1 MKVFQ
6 KRTLSLLLAVLML
19 VSMVSV
25 AGLASAQSASALSG
39 TITISLP
46 MELSKPVWDALAA
59 DYMARNPGVTVVVD
73 NKETTTYAEWLGT
86 QLAGGDM
93 TADIVINNTAIAY
106 FAQGK
111 FADYSLYL
119 NRPNPYMGGEP
130 WMNGL
135 EPEAYAINVFN
146 GIFTIC
152 TDSTQVVWFYN
163 KDIFAKAGVE
173 PPTTWDELV
182 DVCKKIKDA
191 GYTPFSIAGDANS
204 INAHLGWLQ
213 WIYVDQYFRDME
225 PLALVK
231 DGDYNYDPDLMTAWT
246 FDPTDRYNDSATKVA
261 FNSIRV
267 LRMILDGEVGPDTAK
282 YKDMF
287 QNFKKIIPE
296 YVEEGFFGTDFLTA
310 QNIFLQGKA
319 AILLNTTSFAGSFD
333 KLMEAASAT
342 ETFDLGFFKSPPM
355 TGDLVGVDYTREIG
369 GQVGF
374 VGVINKDKAQ
384 NDLNMD
390 FMMYYLSPDGQAVRY
405 QAMLDNGLAPEGTSL
420 VKNAVM
426 PDKWRELFAALKYD
440 GAHPASNPFY
450 VFSSGLD
457 AESTRAF
464 QDYSQQYF
472 QGTITVDEFASL
484 YQAALVAS
492 VPRYLTMMGMNATA
506 TDDPSKSPLP

>member
-1 MKVFQ
+1 MKVF
-6 KRTLSLLLAVLML
+6 KRRTLSLALAVLML
-19 VSMVSV
+19 VPMLSV
-25 AGLASAQSASALSG
+25 GSFASAETASALSG

-73 NKETTTYAEWLGT
+73 NKEATTYAEWLGT

-93 TADIVINNTAIAY
+93 TADIVINNTALAY
-106 FAQGK
+106 FALGK

-119 NRPNPYMGGEP
+119 NRPNPYMTGET

-135 EPEAYAINVFN
+135 EPEAYSFNIFN

-173 PPTTWDELV
+173 PPQTWDELV
-182 DVCKKIKDA
+182 EGCQKIKAA
-191 GYTPFSIAGDANS
+191 GYTPLALAGDANS
-204 INAHLGWLQ
+204 INAHMGWLQ
-213 WIYVDQYFRDME
+213 WIYIDQYFRDME
-225 PLALVK
+225 PLALVME
-231 DGDYNYDPDLMTAWT
+231 GDYNYDPELMSAWT
-246 FDPTDRYNDSATKVA
+246 FDPSDRYNDSAAVVA

-267 LRMILDGEVGPDTAK
+267 LRLLLDGEIGPDTDK

-287 QNFKKIIPE
+287 QNFAKVIPE
-296 YVEEGFFGTDFLTA
+296 YVEDGFFGTDTLTA
-310 QNIFLQGKA
+310 QNLFLQGKA
-319 AILLNTTSFAGSFD
+319 AIFLNTTSFAGSFD

-342 ETFDLGFFKSPPM
+342 DTFELGFFKSPPM

-374 VGVINKDKAQ
+374 VGVISKDKAQ

-405 QAMLDNGLAPEGTSL
+405 QAMLENGLAPEGTSL

-440 GAHPASNPFY
+440 GAHPASDPFF
-450 VFSSGLD
+450 VFSVGLD
-457 AESTRAF
+457 AECTREF
-464 QDYSQQYF
+464 QDYAQQYL
-472 QGTITVDEFASL
+472 QGDITVEEFTSL
-484 YQAALVAS
+484 YQASLQAS
-492 VPRYLTMMGMNATA
+492 VPRYLTMMGMNSNA